1 MKKQL
6 IPFVALLTIA
16 GTAQAN
22 EVNLQA
28 LQACT
33 FVENDF
39 NRLLCYDN
47 VMAGNSLSKP
57 VKKQQIEQPKMSSA
71 ASAASAAT
79 TATTEAAAT
88 VATKQSE
95 QIVKT
100 KNEDFGLEH
109 KEVAKVND
117 DQINAIVKR
126 VKTAPYGELI
136 IELENGQQWRQIGSD
151 KIKLKV
157 NETVIIERGV
167 FNSFLLRIEGQNRS
181 IRVKRTD

>member
-16 GTAQAN
+16 GTTQAN

-47 VMAGNSLSKP
+47 VMAGKSLSKP
-57 VKKQQIEQPKMSSA
+57 ATKQQIKQPA
-71 ASAASAAT
+71 ASSTAAVVAAPV
-79 TATTEAAAT
+79 AAAT
-88 VATKQSE
+88 SE

-117 DQINAIVKR
+117 DQISSLVKS
-126 VKTAPYGELI
+126 VKKAPYGELI
-136 IELENGQQWRQIGSD
+136 IELDNGQQWRQVGSD
-151 KIKLKV
+151 SLRLKKQDV
-157 NETVIIERGV
+157 VVIERGV
-167 FNSFLLRIEGQNRS
+167 FNSFLLKVEGQNRS
-181 IRVKRTD
+181 IRVKRTN

>member
-6 IPFVALLTIA
+6 IPLVALLTIT

-33 FVENDF
+33 FVEDDI

-47 VMAGNSLSKP
+47 VMAGKSLSKP
-57 VKKQQIEQPKMSSA
+57 ATKKRIEQPVASSA
-71 ASAASAAT
+71 AAASPAPV
-79 TATTEAAAT
+79 AAAG
-88 VATKQSE
+88 ATNE
-95 QIVKT
+95 QIVRT

-117 DQINAIVKR
+117 DQISASVKS
-126 VKTAPYGELI
+126 VKKAPYGELI
-136 IELENGQQWRQIGSD
+136 IELDNGQQWRQVGSD
-151 KIKLKV
+151 SLRLKKQDV
-157 NETVIIERGV
+157 VVIERGV
-167 FNSFLLRIEGQNRS
+167 FNSFLLKVEGQNRS
-181 IRVKRTD
+181 IRVKRTN

>member
-6 IPFVALLTIA
+6 IPFVALLTIT

-47 VMAGNSLSKP
+47 VMAGKSLSKLAT
-57 VKKQQIEQPKMSSA
+57 KQQIEQPAAISA
-71 ASAASAAT
+71 APVAAAPVTAAAST
-79 TATTEAAAT
+79 
-88 VATKQSE
+88 

-117 DQINAIVKR
+117 DQISAIVKS
-126 VKTAPYGELI
+126 VKKAPYGELI
-136 IELENGQQWRQIGSD
+136 IELDNGQQWRQVGSD
-151 KIKLKV
+151 SLRLKEQDV
-157 NETVIIERGV
+157 VVIERGV
-167 FNSFLLRIEGQNRS
+167 FNSFLLKVEGQNRS
-181 IRVKRTD
+181 IRVKRTN

>member
-16 GTAQAN
+16 GTVQAN

-47 VMAGNSLSKP
+47 VMAGKSLSKP
-57 VKKQQIEQPKMSSA
+57 VKKQQIEQPKMS
-71 ASAASAAT
+71 SAAT

-117 DQINAIVKR
+117 DQINAIVKS

>member
-6 IPFVALLTIA
+6 IPFVALLTIT

-47 VMAGNSLSKP
+47 VMAGKSLSKP
-57 VKKQQIEQPKMSSA
+57 ATKQQIEQPSASSA
-71 ASAASAAT
+71 APVAAAPVTAAAST
-79 TATTEAAAT
+79 
-88 VATKQSE
+88 

-117 DQINAIVKR
+117 DQISAIVKS
-126 VKTAPYGELI
+126 VKKAPYGELI
-136 IELENGQQWRQIGSD
+136 IELDNGQQWRQVGSD
-151 KIKLKV
+151 SLRLKEQDV
-157 NETVIIERGV
+157 VVIERGV
-167 FNSFLLRIEGQNRS
+167 FNSFLLKVEGQNRS
-181 IRVKRTD
+181 IRVKRTN

>member
-6 IPFVALLTIA
+6 IPFVALLTIT

-47 VMAGNSLSKP
+47 VMAGKSLSKP
-57 VKKQQIEQPKMSSA
+57 ATKQQIEQPVANSA
-71 ASAASAAT
+71 AAASPAPVAAAG
-79 TATTEAAAT
+79 ATTE
-88 VATKQSE
+88 
-95 QIVKT
+95 QIVRT

-117 DQINAIVKR
+117 DQISASVKS
-126 VKTAPYGELI
+126 VKKAPYGELI
-136 IELENGQQWRQIGSD
+136 IELDNGQQWRQVGSD
-151 KIKLKV
+151 SLRLKKQDV
-157 NETVIIERGV
+157 VVIERGV
-167 FNSFLLRIEGQNRS
+167 FNSFLLKIEGQNRS
-181 IRVKRTD
+181 IRVKRTN

>member
-47 VMAGNSLSKP
+47 VMAGKSLSKP
-57 VKKQQIEQPKMSSA
+57 VKKQQIEQPK
-71 ASAASAAT
+71 
-79 TATTEAAAT
+79 
-88 VATKQSE
+88 TKQSE

-100 KNEDFGLEH
+100 KNEDFGVEH

-117 DQINAIVKR
+117 DQINAIVKS